1 MPSTR
6 HVVAPNRKIAIPP
19 NRVAVMDLPPAVRD
33 LADLLAEIAFKR
45 LSTLSPSASQGLEK
59 HHD

>member
-6 HVVAPNRKIAIPP
+6 HVVEPNQKIAIPP

-45 LSTLSPSASQGLEK
+45 LSTLSALASLRLEK
-59 HHD
+59 YHD